1 MKKISDSCRAVKK
14 STAAAAVFAILPIAS
29 GPAGGHAASLSAAA
43 QAVQGKEPGKERDKM
58 PQGKFFCN
66 VNALTGSERIHH
78 VKLTEKLLAMRSDTV
93 PTDYGYELQFD
104 PNKVSITE
112 LTDWVVNESKCCPF
126 IDFHID
132 LEHAGRLLCLR
143 LTGPD
148 GIKPFIEAEFRISQ
162 K

>member
-1 MKKISDSCRAVKK
+1 MKNTRDCFRAAKK
-14 STAAAAVFAILPIAS
+14 STAAAIFAILPMAS
-29 GPAGGHAASLSAAA
+29 VSAGGRVASLSAAA
-43 QAVQGKEPGKERDKM
+43 QAEQGKQPGKEQDKM
-58 PQGKFFCN
+58 PQGKFFCK
-66 VNALTGSERIHH
+66 VSALTQSERIHH
-78 VKLTEKLLAMRSDTV
+78 VKLTEKLLAMRSDAV

-112 LTDWVVNESKCCPF
+112 LTDWVVNESRCCPF
-126 IDFHID
+126 FDFHID
-132 LEHAGRLLCLR
+132 LEHSGRLLCLR